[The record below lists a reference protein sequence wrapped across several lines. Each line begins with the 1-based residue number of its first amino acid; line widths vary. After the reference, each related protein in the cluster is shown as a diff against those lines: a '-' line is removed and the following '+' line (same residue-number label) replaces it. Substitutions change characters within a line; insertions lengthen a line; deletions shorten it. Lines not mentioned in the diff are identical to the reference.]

1 MSIMLKFF
9 DKIYPY
15 LSLQKGKIAIAAISL
30 LLLIIAQP
38 ASAHHAFGNQ
48 TPTNFFEGFLSGLA
62 HPIIGFDHFAFVV
75 AIGLIAATLSNGIA
89 IPIAFILSAMVGTG
103 VHLIKLDLPFPEV
116 AIALS
121 VIAVGILLILRK
133 SLKLEF
139 LIALAEVAGLFH
151 GYAYGE
157 AIIGAKM
164 APLLSYLAGF
174 SVIQFAIA
182 FAAFK
187 LAKSFHQT
195 LETGKSSLLKYSG
208 FVILAIGCV
217 ALTSALN
224 Q

>member
-1 MSIMLKFF
+1 MLNLCK
-9 DKIYPY
+9 KIYQY
-15 LSLQKGKIAIAAISL
+15 LSLQKAKIAIVAISL

-38 ASAHHAFGNQ
+38 ANAHHAFGNQ
-48 TPTNFFEGFLSGLA
+48 TPSNFFEGFLSGLA
-62 HPIIGFDHFAFVV
+62 HPIIGLDHFAFVV
-75 AIGLIAATLSNGIA
+75 AIGLIATTIIGGIA

-103 VHLIKLDLPFPEV
+103 VHLLKLDLPFPEV

-121 VIAVGILLILRK
+121 VIAVGILLVLRK

-182 FAAFK
+182 FSVFK
-187 LAKSFHQT
+187 LVKSFHKT

-208 FVILAIGCV
+208 FLILAIGCV
-217 ALTSALN
+217 ALTSAIN